1 MSINSTTT
9 TQHQSLL
16 LCARLL
22 VTFFLMVASECVWAG
37 TRTDVIT
44 KNIEGAYSAY
54 SDVTF
59 SGSAS
64 TASYKGN
71 LTGGTATLKLKSS
84 NNSGIVS
91 TTSGGR
97 LKSVT
102 VVWNSNANDG
112 VTLEV
117 YGKTSEYTG
126 TSVLYG
132 SSKGTKKG
140 ELVKGN
146 GTTTLTISG
155 DYAYVGLR
163 AKDGSSVC
171 FFDEIRIEWESDDYV
186 DESTKTVTQT
196 TFSDGLDSHTA
207 LLGETFTAPTAV
219 VTETATG
226 DEVTGATITYES
238 SVPSVAAVNATSG
251 TVSILKAG
259 TTIITA
265 SYAGDDTYEASS
277 ATYTLQVEP
286 FALFTW
292 DATQQGYG
300 NGDRLTTVTGVDAPV
315 QLAFSIG
322 EGVTAPAYSTDANK
336 AVCFYS
342 GNTLMVSVP
351 EGYAINSI
359 VFSFCDKYAYNFVAN
374 VGTFTLGDKEGTW
387 TGFSPYVTL
396 KNITGV
402 LSNFTSIT
410 VSYVRLTE
418 VGEVTVKSVGVAT
431 YCPVGQSV
439 VVGDGTKTY
448 IYTGLEENGT
458 TLKEAAQP
466 VVPAGTGVMIGGIQG
481 EAVTYKLYSS
491 DDLTATASADNL
503 LVGVTEANTRVPS
516 NSYVLQNGSIGLAFY
531 YVDESV
537 NITMGAGK
545 AYLKGDPNQVKAALY
560 FRGGGKP
567 DPTAISDVLSQD
579 SPVEAIYNMQGIRQN
594 TMQHGLNIIRL
605 TNGQTIK
612 RILP

>member
-1 MSINSTTT
+1 M
-9 TQHQSLL
+9 
-16 LCARLL
+16 
-22 VTFFLMVASECVWAG
+22 
-37 TRTDVIT
+37 
-44 KNIEGAYSAY
+44 
-54 SDVTF
+54 
-59 SGSAS
+59 
-64 TASYKGN
+64 
-71 LTGGTATLKLKSS
+71 
-84 NNSGIVS
+84 
-91 TTSGGR
+91 
-97 LKSVT
+97 
-102 VVWNSNANDG
+102 
-112 VTLEV
+112 
-117 YGKTSEYTG
+117 
-126 TSVLYG
+126 
-132 SSKGTKKG
+132 
-140 ELVKGN
+140 
-146 GTTTLTISG
+146 
-155 DYAYVGLR
+155 
-163 AKDGSSVC
+163 
-171 FFDEIRIEWESDDYV
+171 
-186 DESTKTVTQT
+186 
-196 TFSDGLDSHTA
+196 
-207 LLGETFTAPTAV
+207 
-219 VTETATG
+219 
-226 DEVTGATITYES
+226 
-238 SVPSVAAVNATSG
+238 
-251 TVSILKAG
+251 
-259 TTIITA
+259 
-265 SYAGDDTYEASS
+265 
-277 ATYTLQVEP
+277 
-286 FALFTW
+286 
-292 DATQQGYG
+292 
-300 NGDRLTTVTGVDAPV
+300 
-315 QLAFSIG
+315 
-322 EGVTAPAYSTDANK
+322 
-336 AVCFYS
+336 
-342 GNTLMVSVP
+342 
-351 EGYAINSI
+351 
-359 VFSFCDKYAYNFVAN
+359 AN

-579 SPVEAIYNMQGIRQN
+579 SPVEAIYNMQGIRQS